1 LDEHEIHVVN
11 YLFLS
16 SNTVTLSSLDKQFYQ
31 HLGSIYQHIQ
41 IELKTRSLIHTIPSE
56 ITRRMIIL
64 GLFFPISSICIS
76 WVQFFI
82 GLNVRMYMMHIFSA
96 IGFLMILFYSFSRS
110 FNVKT
115 ISGTQ
120 EAKKWKMFKNYLTKV
135 SRGDQK
141 VDPVIFES
149 YLPFAIAFG
158 IVGYLSNWNQ
168 MFNQPGIEYSEPS
181 WYFHTGI
188 RDDYS
193 FGIRFSEMCK
203 TSENTFASS
212 PPSDSSSDSS
222 SSDSGGGG
230 SMGFG

>member
-1 LDEHEIHVVN
+1 
-11 YLFLS
+11 
-16 SNTVTLSSLDKQFYQ
+16 
-31 HLGSIYQHIQ
+31 
-41 IELKTRSLIHTIPSE
+41 
-56 ITRRMIIL
+56 
-64 GLFFPISSICIS
+64 
-76 WVQFFI
+76 
-82 GLNVRMYMMHIFSA
+82 MMHIFSA